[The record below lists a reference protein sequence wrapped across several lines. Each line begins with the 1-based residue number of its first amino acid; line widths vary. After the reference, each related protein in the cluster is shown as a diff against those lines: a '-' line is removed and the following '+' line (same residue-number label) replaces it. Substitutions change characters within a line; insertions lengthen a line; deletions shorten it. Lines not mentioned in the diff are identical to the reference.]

1 MNSNISGQLLQQRS
15 GISENGKRSRN
26 SSNSLDTMTDS
37 GAGLTEHSNGN
48 EETGWGV
55 PQMTVESKGPVNNND
70 SPATKTQLE
79 TVNSREHSLKMEAQL
94 KFVNSDIE
102 EDMGMGNLFEEGG
115 DEYD

>member
-1 MNSNISGQLLQQRS
+1 MNGNISGQLLQQRS
-15 GISENGKRSRN
+15 GISENGKRSCS

-37 GAGLTEHSNGN
+37 GAGLTEHHNGS

-55 PQMTVESKGPVNNND
+55 PQMTIESKGPVNND
-70 SPATKTQLE
+70 SPETKTQLE
-79 TVNSREHSLKMEAQL
+79 TVNSREHNLKMEAQL

-102 EDMGMGNLFEEGG
+102 EDMGMGNLFEGGG

>member
-15 GISENGKRSRN
+15 GISENGKRSCS

-37 GAGLTEHSNGN
+37 GAGLTEHRNGS

-55 PQMTVESKGPVNNND
+55 PQMTIESKGPVNNND
-70 SPATKTQLE
+70 SPETKTQLE

-102 EDMGMGNLFEEGG
+102 EDMGMGNLFEGGG